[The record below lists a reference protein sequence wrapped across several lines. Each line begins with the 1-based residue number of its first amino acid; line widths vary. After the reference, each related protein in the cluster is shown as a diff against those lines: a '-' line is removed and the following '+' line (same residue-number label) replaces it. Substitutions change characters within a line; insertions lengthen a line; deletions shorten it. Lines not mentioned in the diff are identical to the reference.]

1 MPTTGWA
8 RITILLFVA
17 LSFVASLL
25 GASVGHGAA
34 KYATVGAV
42 ITGVT
47 LILLVIERWAWR
59 WPGVRSVLRMPDIDG
74 TWRVELESNYAGEGG
89 GEQTIYLVVHQ
100 TYSTV
105 VVEVLTARVRSCS
118 DTASLARR
126 GPRFILAYVYRAE
139 PEAIRRDGNEPHRGA
154 AELLIETGKQ
164 PRFEGDYWTDR
175 GHVGRLRATG
185 WRKGKCGSFNTAV
198 GADFDER

>member
-1 MPTTGWA
+1 MPTSGWA
-8 RITILLFVA
+8 RLTLFLFVG
-17 LSFVASLL
+17 LSFLASLL

-34 KYATVGAV
+34 KYATAGTV

-59 WPGVRSVLRMPDIDG
+59 WPVLRSLLRVPNLEG
-74 TWRVELESNYAGEGG
+74 TWRVELESSYDGEGG

-105 VVEVLTARVRSCS
+105 VVEVLTTRSRSCS
-118 DTASLARR
+118 DTASLTRR
-126 GPRFILAYVYRAE
+126 GPRLVLAYVYRAE
-139 PEAIRRDGNEPHRGA
+139 PEAIGREGNEPHRGA
-154 AELLIETGKQ
+154 AELMIETSKK

-175 GHVGRLRATG
+175 KHVGRLRATG
-185 WRKGKCGSFNTAV
+185 WNKAKCGSFATASQ
-198 GADFDER
+198 ASFESR